1 MRSWIYIYICSTPR
15 STSHKDPQSKPNQK
29 PSSFHLQYI
38 NFHLFSISNN
48 QGHSK
53 NPKIKLYILLY
64 LTVVS
69 AIFRSKPIQYQRI
82 PALLAT
88 LMRNDSTWCR
98 DQLWSPCPSIEWRDA
113 EVPAQ
118 VPKYKQKCRY
128 WLFCMWHVISVSTT
142 TIYIYMEKNIY
153 IYIHQYHQYC
163 GSNPSVFHRVFL
175 SHCIQFYTK
184 VSVWTSCTTKK
195 IHVCACKCTNI
206 QIHTHLQYIH
216 TDINIIA
223 ILLRPVVEF
232 RANNPSI
239 LS

>member
-1 MRSWIYIYICSTPR
+1 MSIPGIQHFHAFMNIYIYICSTPR

-142 TIYIYMEKNIY
+142 TIYIYIHGKKYIY
-153 IYIHQYHQYC
+153 IYISTISIAEAIHLFSIVFSYHTVSSSTQK
-163 GSNPSVFHRVFL
+163 S
-175 SHCIQFYTK
+175 QFGPHAPQKRYMY
-184 VSVWTSCTTKK
+184 VHVNAPIYRS
-195 IHVCACKCTNI
+195 IHIYSTF
-206 QIHTHLQYIH
+206 TL
-216 TDINIIA
+216 T
-223 ILLRPVVEF
+223 
-232 RANNPSI
+232 
-239 LS
+239 